1 MSKFDL
7 QIVTKKGEIL
17 EDKKFDSYD
26 EIADYMLEAAD
37 AYYEGVYKPEDNI
50 CFGIKDDEGN
60 PVYGEQKTF
69 AFGGDYG
76 ISNLQDYIDVA
87 DAGVGASEATVEV
100 SGEEDS
106 EDS

>member
-7 QIVTKKGEIL
+7 QILTKKGEVIQ
-17 EDKKFDSYD
+17 DKKFNSYED
-26 EIADYMLEAAD
+26 IADYMLEAAEQ
-37 AYYEGVYKPEDNI
+37 YYEGVYNPDDSI
-50 CFGIKDDEGN
+50 CFNIRDDEGN

-76 ISNLQDYIDVA
+76 ISNLQDYIPAA
-87 DAGVGASEATVEV
+87 DAGVGAVEATVEV
-100 SGEEDS
+100 VGEEVS